1 MTKKQ
6 KIVVVTGGNGFIG
19 NHLVKTLL
27 KAGFAVRNVD
37 NYFHTN
43 GGEGEGRAENFSIDI
58 SAPHAVETLT
68 KVMQGA
74 EYVFHLAA
82 LPSVQYS
89 IENPAETARVNQLGP
104 VAVLEAAHKA
114 DVHRF
119 VYAASSS
126 AYGDQLEMPLRE
138 SMTPNPM
145 SPYALQKYEGELW
158 CKLFSQ
164 PPYNL
169 ETVCLRLFNVY
180 GPRASA
186 EGAYALVIAKFLAQ
200 RERGEPMTITG
211 DGTQTRD
218 FTHVSDVVC
227 AMLLAAKSKK
237 VGKGDVINIGG
248 GKNASVNQVADLI
261 GGERTYVAA
270 RQEPHDTLADI
281 SRAKELL
288 RWKPKVSLEDGLAE
302 LKVLH
307 GLA

>member
-1 MTKKQ
+1 MAKKR
-6 KIVVVTGGNGFIG
+6 KRVLVTGGSGFIG
-19 NHLVKTLL
+19 GHLIDTFVR
-27 KAGFAVRNVD
+27 AGFSVRNVERNFKD
-37 NYFHTN
+37 HTGHGGKVANY
-43 GGEGEGRAENFSIDI
+43 SIDI
-58 SAPHAVETLT
+58 SAPHAVDSLT
-68 KVMQGA
+68 EAMRGV
-74 EYVFHLAA
+74 EWVFHVAA
-82 LPSVQYS
+82 RPRVQDS
-89 IENPAETARVNQLGP
+89 FENPTETARVNTLGTI
-104 VAVLEAAHKA
+104 AVLEAAHKA
-114 DVHRF
+114 DVRRL

-138 SMTPNPM
+138 SMTPNPT
-145 SPYALQKYEGELW
+145 SPYALQKYDGELW

-218 FTHVSDVVC
+218 FTHVNDVVC
-227 AMLLAAKSKK
+227 AILLAAKSKK
-237 VGKGDVINIGG
+237 VGRGEVINIGA

-261 GGERTYVAA
+261 GGPRIHIDA

-281 SRAKELL
+281 SLAKELL
-288 RWKPKVSLEDGLAE
+288 RWKPRKSLEDGLAE